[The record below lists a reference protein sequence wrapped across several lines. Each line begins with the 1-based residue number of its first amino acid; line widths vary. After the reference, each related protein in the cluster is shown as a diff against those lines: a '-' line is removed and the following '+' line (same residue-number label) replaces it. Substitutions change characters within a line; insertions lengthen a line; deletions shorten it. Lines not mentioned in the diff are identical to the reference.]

1 MSLGSESLV
10 SVVANFWKNFIV
22 RVQEYTRETVEHLI
36 LAVSVYILVCVF
48 LYLSISRWKIIR
60 FRKDV
65 KNPTRVLFVIAHP
78 DDECMFFGPTVLNF
92 TKQNH
97 CRVYLMCLSTG
108 KNYGMGTVRKHEL
121 YKSCQMLGID
131 PSCIIVHNH
140 SNLPDQMEAKWP
152 IELVARL
159 ILNHIETYNINTL
172 VTFDKHG
179 VSYHLNHCSIYY
191 AIAHLSIEKKLPC
204 DCSVYVLETV
214 NVLRK
219 YWLLLDIP
227 ISFLLSRIRYLVTTT
242 DRALIHKAMKQHRSQ
257 LVWFRRLYML
267 FSRYMLIN
275 SLQLME
281 LSDIELDLEI
291 DD

>member
-1 MSLGSESLV
+1 MSLGFESLV
-10 SVVANFWKNFIV
+10 SLVSTSWKNLSV
-22 RVQEYTRETVEHLI
+22 RVQEYTKETVEHLI
-36 LAVSVYILVCVF
+36 VFVSVYIIVCVF
-48 LYLSISRWKIIR
+48 LYLSICRWKLID
-60 FRKDV
+60 FKKDV
-65 KNPTRVLFVIAHP
+65 KNPHRVLLVIAHP

-92 TKQNH
+92 TKQNQ
-97 CRVYLMCLSTG
+97 CKVFLMCLSTG
-108 KNYGMGTVRKHEL
+108 QKVRKQEL
-121 YKSCQMLGID
+121 YKSCRMLGID
-131 PSCIIVHNH
+131 DSCITVCNH
-140 SNLPDQMEAKWP
+140 TNLPDRMGAKWP
-152 IELVARL
+152 IELVAKL
-159 ILNHIETYNINTL
+159 ILNHVESHNIDTL

-191 AIAHLSIEKKLPC
+191 AIAHLSIEKKLPKE
-204 DCSVYVLETV
+204 CSVYVLETV
-214 NVLRK
+214 NLLRK

-227 ISFLLSRIRYLVTTT
+227 VSFLLSRIRYLVTST
-242 DRALIHKAMKQHRSQ
+242 DRALIHKAMKQHQSQ

>member
-1 MSLGSESLV
+1 
-10 SVVANFWKNFIV
+10 
-22 RVQEYTRETVEHLI
+22 
-36 LAVSVYILVCVF
+36 
-48 LYLSISRWKIIR
+48 
-60 FRKDV
+60 
-65 KNPTRVLFVIAHP
+65 
-78 DDECMFFGPTVLNF
+78 
-92 TKQNH
+92 
-97 CRVYLMCLSTG
+97 
-108 KNYGMGTVRKHEL
+108 MGTVRKHEL